1 MNTTLTQ
8 PETNRQITENESGR
22 KAAPMQTIRPRA
34 DIYEVQDAWLIVL
47 EMPGVDE
54 SGADVSLEKGVLT
67 VTGEVAAFAIEGYEP
82 QYGGLSARRFERS
95 FRLPDEVDTSAI
107 EAEAKAGLLRVRL
120 PKAEAAL
127 PTKVT
132 VKAG

>member
-8 PETNRQITENESGR
+8 TQTEVPRQQTGSP
-22 KAAPMQTIRPRA
+22 APMRKQTVRPRA
-34 DIYEVQDAWLIVL
+34 DIYEMDDAWFIVL

-54 SGADVSLEKGVLT
+54 NGTDVSLEKGVLT
-67 VTGEVAAFAIEGYEP
+67 ISGEVAAFATEGYEL
-82 QYGGLSARRFERS
+82 QYGGLNARRFERS
-95 FRLPDEVDTSAI
+95 FRLPDEIDTSAI
-107 EAEAKAGLLRVRL
+107 EAQVKAGLLRLRL
-120 PKAEAAL
+120 PKAAAAL